1 MTGVLNNKVL
11 GIKGS
16 MPSGYVLGRTD
27 PGTGQ
32 VQMIDLTTLGQR
44 LTNSGGASSSEWNA
58 GNVQYLGANLSIT
71 DGTLNASG
79 LSGTAINW
87 TTTTIVASTA
97 TFFTTGQPI
106 ALSAGLNITVKGTIF
121 VPSSI
126 PSSPGAQ
133 IGVVRSDGSAAY
145 VLDIQGVD
153 GDIVIYK
160 VVAGSYFAVVAKN
173 SNNGPVNQW
182 TPFQFNLYV
191 SGSSLNVLGGGVF
204 SAPLE
209 SRDSTF
215 DLTSG
220 TWYFCAVSDSLA
232 DAGSATYWTGI
243 IP

>member
-79 LSGTAINW
+79 LSGTAIPW
-87 TTTTIVASTA
+87 TTTTIVASN

-121 VPSSI
+121 VTSGT
-126 PSSPGAQ
+126 GAQ

-145 VLDIQGVD
+145 VLALQGVD
-153 GDIVIYK
+153 GNIVIYK
-160 VVAGSYFAVVAKN
+160 VVAGSYSAVVATGTP
-173 SNNGPVNQW
+173 NGPVNQW

-204 SAPLE
+204 STPLE

-220 TWYFCAVSDSLA
+220 TWYFCAFSDSLA

>member
-79 LSGTAINW
+79 LSGTAIPW
-87 TTTTIVASTA
+87 TTTTIVTSTT

-121 VPSSI
+121 VTSGT
-126 PSSPGAQ
+126 GAQ

-145 VLDIQGVD
+145 VLAMQGVD
-153 GDIVIYK
+153 GNIVIYK
-160 VVAGSYFAVVAKN
+160 VVAGSYSAVVAKN
-173 SNNGPVNQW
+173 TSNGPVNQW

-204 SAPLE
+204 STPLE

-220 TWYFCAVSDSLA
+220 TWYFCAFSDSLA

>member
-87 TTTTIVASTA
+87 TTTTIVTSTT

-121 VPSSI
+121 VPSAS
-126 PSSPGAQ
+126 GAQ

-145 VLDIQGVD
+145 VLNIQGVD

-160 VVAGSYFAVVAKN
+160 VVAGSYSAVVAKN
-173 SNNGPVNQW
+173 TTNGPVNQW

-204 SAPLE
+204 STPLE